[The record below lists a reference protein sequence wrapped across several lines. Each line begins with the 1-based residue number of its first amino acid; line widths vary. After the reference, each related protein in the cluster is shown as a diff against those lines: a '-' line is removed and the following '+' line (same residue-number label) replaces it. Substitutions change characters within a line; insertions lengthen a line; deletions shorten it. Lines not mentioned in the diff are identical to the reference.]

1 MFLQSNRAETPN
13 SGPREGISY
22 FLTAG
27 VGAGECSLQP
37 HLHSNQILH
46 TGPLTHLIMGSA
58 SLQSMLYQWMP
69 AVILLSALYV
79 AYVRLFYTDK
89 KNLGKWSNQSFV
101 NEIKD
106 TSEQS

>member
-1 MFLQSNRAETPN
+1 
-13 SGPREGISY
+13 
-22 FLTAG
+22 
-27 VGAGECSLQP
+27 
-37 HLHSNQILH
+37 
-46 TGPLTHLIMGSA
+46 
-58 SLQSMLYQWMP
+58 MLYQWMP

-89 KNLGKWSNQSFV
+89 KILGNDLTNLV